1 MQAAWCSSGQGA
13 EQGWRNGPP
22 GNCGWAAGP
31 GKGWHSA
38 IAATGAIGVMEDV
51 AVGRIAK
58 RLIFAALLIYHH
70 VYPLTGIKPKSL
82 PSA

>member
-1 MQAAWCSSGQGA
+1 
-13 EQGWRNGPP
+13 
-22 GNCGWAAGP
+22 
-31 GKGWHSA
+31 
-38 IAATGAIGVMEDV
+38 MEDV

-70 VYPLTGIKPKSL
+70 VYPLTGIKPRSL